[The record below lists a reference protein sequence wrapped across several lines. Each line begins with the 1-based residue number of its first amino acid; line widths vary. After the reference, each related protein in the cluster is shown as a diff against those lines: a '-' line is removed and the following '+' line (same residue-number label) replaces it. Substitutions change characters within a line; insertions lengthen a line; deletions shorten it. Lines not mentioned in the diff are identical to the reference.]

1 MRILLASIA
10 LGALAA
16 TAVAQQPQ
24 QKPAQATNG
33 KAWVA
38 PGTPGS
44 PIKGEL
50 FHAQILMS
58 AHGFSPGVIDGKE
71 GESFKLALR
80 SFQEA
85 RGLERTGKLDN
96 ATRKALLEADRPS
109 TVMVKLGPDDVG
121 GQFVYPFPKNPE
133 QQAELKFLGYR
144 NMLEKVA
151 ERYHTTPATVV
162 ALNGP
167 DKLIGLGQTLRL
179 PNVVPQSRDY
189 AGVPNGGGALVMR
202 SSTSTAP
209 AQGDYVVVDKSE
221 GVLKVYRGDLPKGPR
236 WRQQADGWS
245 PQFPVTM
252 GSKQYPLPI
261 GRWKATTYSFLPP
274 FNYQPEMLENPKT
287 DKEVKLPPGPNGPVG
302 VAWLDLTKEHYGIHG
317 TNEPQTIGRAESSG
331 CIRMTNW
338 DVLRLSQ
345 DDEARLHRD
354 LPGLDRSAC
363 SGSSPRPSDGD
374 RDQRL
379 LDLLVQHRAARTAD
393 GKVTASGREGEGRPE
408 GKPPVTIAEGV
419 GRAGRPRHPVA
430 GREAGPTGG
439 HLHPGARPAAR
450 GTMRDRHHGAEGTP
464 VVAAA
469 DGTVE
474 KLFFSRRRR
483 RDHRLRPLARHALD
497 LLLRPLAGLCAR
509 PCRGPAG
516 QARAGDRTRRPHRQ
530 RQSRRAAPSFRD
542 QPDAA
547 GREMVPGQRRS
558 IPTRCLPGKGPAAKA
573 RHFGP
578 RGGSFISLNR

>member
-24 QKPAQATNG
+24 QKPAQTTNG
-33 KAWVA
+33 RAWVA

-144 NMLEKVA
+144 NMLEKIA

-167 DKLIGLGQTLRL
+167 EKLIGQGQTLRL

-189 AGVPNGGGALVMR
+189 AGVQGNGGDVMR
-202 SSTSTAP
+202 ILNVDP
-209 AQGDYVVVDKSE
+209 QQPQGDYVVVDKSE
-221 GVLKVYRGDLPKGPR
+221 GVLKVYRGTPPSGAEGEAKVGANKAAGGG
-236 WRQQADGWS
+236 QQGQLVAA
-245 PQFPVTM
+245 FPVTM

-274 FNYQPEMLENPKT
+274 FNYQPELLEKPKT

-331 CIRMTNW
+331 CIRMANW
-338 DVLRLSQ
+338 DVLRL
-345 DDEARLHRD
+345 ARMMK
-354 LPGLDRSAC
+354 PGF
-363 SGSSPRPSDGD
+363 
-374 RDQRL
+374 
-379 LDLLVQHRAARTAD
+379 TA
-393 GKVTASGREGEGRPE
+393 
-408 GKPPVTIAEGV
+408 I
-419 GRAGRPRHPVA
+419 
-430 GREAGPTGG
+430 
-439 HLHPGARPAAR
+439 
-450 GTMRDRHHGAEGTP
+450 
-464 VVAAA
+464 
-469 DGTVE
+469 
-474 KLFFSRRRR
+474 F
-483 RDHRLRPLARHALD
+483 
-497 LLLRPLAGLCAR
+497 
-509 PCRGPAG
+509 
-516 QARAGDRTRRPHRQ
+516 QA
-530 RQSRRAAPSFRD
+530 
-542 QPDAA
+542 
-547 GREMVPGQRRS
+547 
-558 IPTRCLPGKGPAAKA
+558 
-573 RHFGP
+573 
-578 RGGSFISLNR
+578 